1 MNTSSNDG
9 LKDGG
14 ASNESRYPTGEKP
27 GIIPSYRPD
36 ISPDSTTDGSI
47 GSSSA
52 VSKESGA
59 GKSVKSIMSLRSLK
73 ERPPPYD
80 ANYN

>member
-14 ASNESRYPTGEKP
+14 ASTESRYPLGEKL
-27 GIIPSYRPD
+27 PSYRPD

-59 GKSVKSIMSLRSLK
+59 GKSAKSMMSLRSLK